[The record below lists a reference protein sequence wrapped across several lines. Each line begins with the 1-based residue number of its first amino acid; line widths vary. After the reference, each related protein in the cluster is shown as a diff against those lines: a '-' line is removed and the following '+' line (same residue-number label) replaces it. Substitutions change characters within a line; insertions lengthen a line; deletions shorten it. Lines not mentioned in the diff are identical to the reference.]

1 MYLDLKFQL
10 FKDKQQNFN
19 FILLFSCTLRLMKT
33 KKKSSR
39 FSRWIENLAVDFPHI
54 LMLLV
59 FMSVTI
65 RIGQNFQNVESLE
78 SYIFAEKALF
88 V

>member
-1 MYLDLKFQL
+1 MYLTI
-10 FKDKQQNFN
+10 NEN
-19 FILLFSCTLRLMKT
+19 

-54 LMLLV
+54 LMLFV

>member
-1 MYLDLKFQL
+1 MYLTI
-10 FKDKQQNFN
+10 NEN
-19 FILLFSCTLRLMKT
+19 

-88 V
+88 VQGYLCFFMLQTVLK

>member
-1 MYLDLKFQL
+1 M
-10 FKDKQQNFN
+10 
-19 FILLFSCTLRLMKT
+19 
-33 KKKSSR
+33 
-39 FSRWIENLAVDFPHI
+39 AVDFPHI

>member
-1 MYLDLKFQL
+1 MYLTI
-10 FKDKQQNFN
+10 NGN
-19 FILLFSCTLRLMKT
+19 

-39 FSRWIENLAVDFPHI
+39 SSRWIENLAVDFPHI
-54 LMLLV
+54 LMILV

>member
-1 MYLDLKFQL
+1 
-10 FKDKQQNFN
+10 
-19 FILLFSCTLRLMKT
+19 MKT

-39 FSRWIENLAVDFPHI
+39 FSRWIENLAVDFRHI

-59 FMSVTI
+59 FVSVTI